1 MKIEHV
7 AFVMQDP
14 AAAAKWY
21 VDNLGF
27 TIKRSMDESPFTHF
41 LADDSGKVMIELYR
55 QPHLR
60 VPDYRD
66 TDPLLLHLALVS
78 DDVEADRQ
86 RWMSAGATPIGEST
100 HLDNGDVLAM
110 LRDPWGFAIQL
121 VQRSE
126 PMV

>member
-21 VDNLGF
+21 ADNMGF
-27 TIKRSMDESPFTHF
+27 MIKRSMDELPFTHF
-41 LADDSGKVMIELYR
+41 LADESGKVMIEIYHP
-55 QPHLR
+55 PHLR

-66 TDPLLLHLALVS
+66 TDPMMLHLALVS
-78 DDVEADRQ
+78 EDVEADRK
-86 RWMSAGATPIGEST
+86 RWIAAGATPVGEAT
-100 HLDNGDVLAM
+100 PLENGDVLAM

>member
-21 VDNLGF
+21 AENMGF
-27 TIKRSMDESPFTHF
+27 TIKRAMNESPFTHF
-41 LADDSGKVMIELYR
+41 LADDSGKVMIEIYR

-78 DDVEADRQ
+78 DDVESDRK
-86 RWMSAGATPIGEST
+86 RWIAAGATPVGEAT

-121 VQRSE
+121 VQRAE

>member
-21 VDNLGF
+21 AENMGF
-27 TIKRSMDESPFTHF
+27 TIKRAMNESPFTHF
-41 LADDSGKVMIELYR
+41 LADDSGKVMIEIYNP
-55 QPHLR
+55 PHLR

-66 TDPLLLHLALVS
+66 TDPMMLHLALVS
-78 DDVEADRQ
+78 ADVEADRK
-86 RWMSAGATPIGEST
+86 RWMAAGATPLGEAT
-100 HLDNGDVLAM
+100 PLDNGDVLAM

-121 VQRSE
+121 VQRGE